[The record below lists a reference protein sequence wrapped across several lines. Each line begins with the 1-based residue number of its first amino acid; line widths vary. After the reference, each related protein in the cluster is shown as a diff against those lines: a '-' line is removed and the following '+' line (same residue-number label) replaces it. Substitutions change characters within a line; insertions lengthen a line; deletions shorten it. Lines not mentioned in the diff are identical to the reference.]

1 MTDYSDLYTVES
13 EGADGNAVV
22 QVYRPG
28 MAGANRALSLDERR
42 ALLDALARG
51 DVRETA
57 ERLGLR
63 YLNVMYS
70 RQDDGFKATV
80 LL

>member
-1 MTDYSDLYTVES
+1 MTDDPDLYFLDTES
-13 EGADGNAVV
+13 ADGNTVV
-22 QVYRPG
+22 QVHRPSIQ
-28 MAGANRALSLDERR
+28 GANRSLSPEERR

-57 ERLGLR
+57 EKLGLR